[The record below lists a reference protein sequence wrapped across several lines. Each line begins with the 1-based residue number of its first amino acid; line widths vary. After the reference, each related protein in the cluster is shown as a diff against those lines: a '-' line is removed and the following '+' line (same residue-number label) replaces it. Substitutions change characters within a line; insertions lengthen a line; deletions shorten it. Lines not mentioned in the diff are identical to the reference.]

1 MNYFCKNTFMI
12 NLPSSVT
19 MLQPL
24 NQWGLFL
31 ELSNLVY
38 YDNNIVKR
46 SFTKIIKL
54 WWYFDNMLSLYDMLV
69 FFLMMFSFSGSL
81 AGLLPPVPTRMN
93 LLEPATRMNILDPV
107 TGVMKIGNFKYR
119 HQCNFRSRYLYCYWR
134 HSRLV
139 LQLNIKSICSWQC
152 CMLLKSS
159 ATEQISSQHTYIT
172 LHFYFIW
179 HQSFVQRTSCT
190 LCTTQGYTCMVKG
203 LLPTHVSSAV
213 PPPPVC

>member
-69 FFLMMFSFSGSL
+69 FFLMMFSYFGV
-81 AGLLPPVPTRMN
+81 AGG
-93 LLEPATRMNILDPV
+93 V
-107 TGVMKIGNFKYR
+107 TTT
-119 HQCNFRSRYLYCYWR
+119 S
-134 HSRLV
+134 
-139 LQLNIKSICSWQC
+139 
-152 CMLLKSS
+152 
-159 ATEQISSQHTYIT
+159 TY
-172 LHFYFIW
+172 
-179 HQSFVQRTSCT
+179 
-190 LCTTQGYTCMVKG
+190 
-203 LLPTHVSSAV
+203 
-213 PPPPVC
+213 